1 MTRRS
6 TILISRIREIGAIFQ
21 PFLVFILLKV
31 CPMPPAGLLR
41 NALILGLIS
50 AIGPFAIDMYLPA
63 LPNIGADLHA
73 ESGAVQ
79 MSLLSFFIAAA
90 ISQLFYGPLSDM
102 YGRKVPLYSGLILF
116 GIGCVGA
123 ALSTSID
130 MLVSFR
136 FLQGIGA
143 AAGMVIPRAIVRDL
157 YTGVDA
163 ARLMSLLMLVFS
175 VSPIMAPLSG
185 SLIIDYYS
193 WRMVFWIVLL
203 AAVAG
208 IVLLAL
214 WQKETR
220 PVAARVE
227 SSLSS
232 ALAGYGKLMKDWNFI
247 GLVMIGAMCMA
258 GFMVYLANSSFVFIE
273 QYGFTSRE
281 YAVAFSVNAISFIG
295 MSQLNGILASRFGLK
310 RVVLFSV
317 SCAALILTAMLVAVI
332 SGAHS
337 YWIIASFL
345 FVGFGFLGLVIPTT
359 AVLALEDHGK
369 IAGTASALMGTLQ
382 FLVAAIAIGISSL
395 FTDGTI
401 LPMVIG
407 ITLSI
412 VAAFVLTLI
421 VLRSKPTMR
430 EAQSSLVG

>member
-1 MTRRS
+1 
-6 TILISRIREIGAIFQ
+6 
-21 PFLVFILLKV
+21 
-31 CPMPPAGLLR
+31 MPPAGLLR
-41 NALILGLIS
+41 NALVLGLIS

-63 LPNIGADLHA
+63 LPNIGADLNA

-79 MSLLSFFIAAA
+79 MSLLTFFIAAA

-102 YGRKVPLYSGLILF
+102 YGRKVPLYSGLMLF
-116 GIGCVGA
+116 AIGCVGA

-136 FLQGIGA
+136 FLQGVGA

-185 SLIIDYYS
+185 SLIIDTYS
-193 WRMVFWIVLL
+193 WRAVFWIVLV
-203 AAVAG
+203 AAIAG
-208 IVLLAL
+208 IILLAL

-220 PVAARVE
+220 PVAARLE
-227 SSLSS
+227 SNLNS
-232 ALAGYGKLMKDWNFI
+232 ALSGYGVLIKDRNFI

-273 QYGFTSRE
+273 QYGFTPRE
-281 YAVAFSVNAISFIG
+281 YALAFSVNAISFIG

-317 SCAALILTAMLVAVI
+317 SCAAIILTAMLVLVL

-337 YWIIASFL
+337 YLMIASFL
-345 FVGFGFLGLVIPTT
+345 FAGFGFLGLVIPTT

-382 FLVAAIAIGISSL
+382 FLVAALAIGISSV
-395 FTDGTI
+395 FSDGTI
-401 LPMVIG
+401 LPMVAG

-412 VAAFVLTLI
+412 VTAFVLTLI
-421 VLRSKPTMR
+421 VLRKKPKMR
-430 EAQSSLVG
+430 DLQSSVIG